1 EMTKWFNT
9 NYHYIVPEF
18 DADTEFKLTST
29 KLFEEIKAAQACGIT
44 PKPVLVGPLSYLY
57 LGKETIAGFDR
68 LQLLPRLLPVY
79 QQILQE
85 MASLGVTWVQIDEPI
100 LTLDLDH
107 GWAES
112 FLPAYQTLTTTGC
125 QLMLATYFGSVTH
138 HATILATLPVAG
150 LHLDL
155 CRAPEQLD
163 HFSGSDFTDKVLSL
177 GIIDGRNIW
186 RAELS

>member
-29 KLFEEIKAAQACGIT
+29 KLFEEIKAAQAYGIT
-44 PKPVLVGPLSYLY
+44 PKPALAGPLTYPY
-57 LGKETIAGFDR
+57 LGKETVPGFDR

-112 FLPAYQTLTTTGC
+112 FLPAYQPPATAGC
-125 QLMLATYFGSVTH
+125 QLLLAPYFGSVPH

-150 LHLDL
+150 CHLDL

-163 HFSGSDFTDKVLSL
+163 HFPGRDFPDKVLL
-177 GIIDGRNIW
+177 
-186 RAELS
+186 L